1 MHGSCPANT
10 DLHVGP
16 GGTGLVALSQ
26 RGEVPVWQGWDMD
39 ASTHSCWEQLVVQS
53 QVGADPLLAFM
64 QGENLDPLLCE

>member
-1 MHGSCPANT
+1 MCGGCPANT

-39 ASTHSCWEQLVVQS
+39 VPTHSCWGQLVVRS
-53 QVGADPLLAFM
+53 PVGADPLPAFG
-64 QGENLDPLLCE
+64 QGENLDPLLCK